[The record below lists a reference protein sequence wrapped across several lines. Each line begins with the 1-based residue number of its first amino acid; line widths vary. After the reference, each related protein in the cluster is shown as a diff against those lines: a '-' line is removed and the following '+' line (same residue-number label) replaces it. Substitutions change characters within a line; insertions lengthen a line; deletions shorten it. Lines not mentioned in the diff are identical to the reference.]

1 MKLEHQHE
9 LTYLTQCPEVNC
21 NKTYLEETSQRL
33 RERVLEHAGKG
44 KRSNIVKHSM
54 GTGRPPVCMKDFQ
67 ILTKWFKHCKFKRK
81 ICQALLIK
89 RHRPTLNAQEN

>member
-33 RERVLEHAGKG
+33 RERVLEHAEKG
-44 KRSNIVKHSM
+44 KRSNIVKHSI

-67 ILTKWFKHCKFKRK
+67 ILTK
-81 ICQALLIK
+81 
-89 RHRPTLNAQEN
+89 